1 MSPKFLWALL
11 CLFCLFLQPDL
22 IHFCIFNF
30 HSMLMIPHSAPIDST
45 SSYLPEISCGMSH
58 RYLKLN
64 VSHTESTLILHPPTS
79 PLTLPPS
86 VTWQSI
92 HTDIWP
98 EVENPPWPQPT
109 HPHSLPEHL
118 IEGQSLWFCPVNMSH
133 THTLLSISPY
143 PALII
148 HASNLFLGHGVFQ
161 EVSLIPVLCFSKS
174 FYTLPPKLSFQKTC
188 FSSA

>member
-22 IHFCIFNF
+22 IHFCICNF

-86 VTWQSI
+86 VTGSPSTQISGQKLKTHLHLSLLI
-92 HTDIWP
+92 LTPFLNISLKANLCDSALLTCLI
-98 EVENPPWPQPT
+98 PT
-109 HPHSLPEHL
+109 LCF
-118 IEGQSLWFCPVNMSH
+118 QSLHIQPSLSM
-133 THTLLSISPY
+133 LLIFSWAMVSFRRY
-143 PALII
+143 P
-148 HASNLFLGHGVFQ
+148 
-161 EVSLIPVLCFSKS
+161 
-174 FYTLPPKLSFQKTC
+174 
-188 FSSA
+188 